1 MLLGL
6 RSAHFHVADVNQA
19 GEWYATALG
28 TKPYYV
34 APDYVGFNIGGFDLG
49 LSPHPAGQ
57 QAPADV
63 YWGVGDIQAALAHF
77 LASGATRIADVQ
89 DVGGGIRIAVVL
101 DPFGNRLALME
112 NPHFGKQPAG

>member
-6 RSAHFHVADVNQA
+6 RSAHFHVADVDQA
-19 GEWYATALG
+19 SEWYAAALG

-49 LSPHPAGQ
+49 LSPNPAGQ

-63 YWGVGDIQAALAHF
+63 YWGVGDIHAALAHF
-77 LASGATRIADVQ
+77 LASGATKIADVQ

-112 NPHFGKQPAG
+112 NPHFGK